1 MASFIHEKWLNCEI
15 LIDTIHTDILPVY
28 GVELWISYLIHLLSI
43 WDFRMRQE
51 MRPLSKQ
58 WKTLFNQ
65 RIEISAIY
73 STTVLYDFQA
83 ISICHFWHCREP
95 RLRYRLRIGRLFW
108 NVQILFS
115 FLFVKYSQIQYYF
128 HRTLTVIWSLEW
140 KAEWEY
146 GTLRIFLIQNVVVFR
161 LCF

>member
-95 RLRYRLRIGRLFW
+95 RLRYSGSADCSGTYK
-108 NVQILFS
+108 FS
-115 FLFVKYSQIQYYF
+115 FHFFSWNIPKFNIISIGHWLWYDLWNGK
-128 HRTLTVIWSLEW
+128 
-140 KAEWEY
+140 
-146 GTLRIFLIQNVVVFR
+146 QNGNMAR
-161 LCF
+161 